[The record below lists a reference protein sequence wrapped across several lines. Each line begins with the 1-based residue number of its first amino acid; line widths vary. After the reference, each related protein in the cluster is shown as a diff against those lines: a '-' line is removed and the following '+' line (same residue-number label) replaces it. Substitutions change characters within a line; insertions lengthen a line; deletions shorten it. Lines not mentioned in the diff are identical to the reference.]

1 MSTRDTESKPQRQFD
16 VRTVERN
23 IKKGNVTRK
32 DYEKYLKS
40 LPDVAEK
47 VAPPEEEPRDLA
59 AAADDDDDI
68 DDDDD
73 ETDTDEPETDEPAP
87 A

>member
-1 MSTRDTESKPQRQFD
+1 MSSTRDTDSKPQRQFD

-23 IKKGNVTRK
+23 IKKGYFTRK

-47 VAPPEEEPRDLA
+47 VAPADEDLT
-59 AAADDDDDI
+59 DDLDDI
-68 DDDDD
+68 DEVD
-73 ETDTDEPETDEPAP
+73 EADEPATTAAP
-87 A
+87 SE

>member
-1 MSTRDTESKPQRQFD
+1 MSSTRDTDSKPQRQFD

-23 IKKGNVTRK
+23 IKKGYFTRK

-47 VAPPEEEPRDLA
+47 VAPADEDLT
-59 AAADDDDDI
+59 DDL
-68 DDDDD
+68 D
-73 ETDTDEPETDEPAP
+73 EVDEGEDAPAP
-87 A
+87 TSAASE

>member
-1 MSTRDTESKPQRQFD
+1 MSSPRDTDSKPQRQFD

-23 IKKGNVTRK
+23 IKKGYFTRK

-47 VAPPEEEPRDLA
+47 VALA
-59 AAADDDDDI
+59 GADDDDDE
-68 DDDDD
+68 DDMDLEASED
-73 ETDTDEPETDEPAP
+73 EDEADEPAGEP